1 MPNTTCSGC
10 YEEVTACTCPESGSE
25 KDWKGRVW
33 RHCEE
38 GLSLTNA
45 SMARFMMFCLRND
58 VEIGDVHAF
67 NANYRGSQVLAS
79 VRLREDQIA
88 AFEAETKGKLRRPPR
103 IVLN

>member
-1 MPNTTCSGC
+1 MTTTCARC
-10 YEEVTACTCPESGSE
+10 YEDVISCTCPEPGSE
-25 KDWKGRVW
+25 KDRKGRVW

-38 GLSLTNA
+38 GLTMTSA
-45 SMARFMMFCLRND
+45 SMGRFMMFCLRHD
-58 VEIGDVHAF
+58 VEIGDVHPF

-88 AFEAETKGKLRRPPR
+88 AFEAEVKAKLRRPPR